1 MIVPGGPGVSWVQ
14 EGSVAEQIHVDWQ
27 ALRNSAGP
35 FPREAFQFVRDGLAH
50 AVELTHGEGQLGD
63 ETDESKHVTGQ
74 QLCLGLRDYAI
85 DRYGRLARTVFASWG
100 LRSTDDFGRIVF
112 AMVEVGLMRKTDEDT
127 LEDFQGVYD
136 FDEAFDPAQMA

>member
-1 MIVPGGPGVSWVQ
+1 M
-14 EGSVAEQIHVDWQ
+14 ADKIHVDWQ
-27 ALRNSAGP
+27 MMRELAGP

-50 AVELTHGEGQLGD
+50 AVEMTHGEGQLGD
-63 ETDESKHVTGQ
+63 ETDESKHVSGQ

-85 DRYGRLARTVFASWG
+85 EKYGRLARTVLDHWG

-127 LEDFQGVYD
+127 PEDFANVYD
-136 FDEAFDPAQMA
+136 FDEAFAPSQLA